1 MFNKEFNHEK
11 RNLQEACGFD
21 DEKYFTT
28 IAYAISKL
36 YSNSIKNSFFV
47 EAVEKQI
54 LGNEDVPNHIR
65 RGLRVLALLA
75 IPQIKLVNKVI
86 AIDISEMRKELESMS
101 AGELEEIMEEA
112 ISKLKEDI

>member
-1 MFNKEFNHEK
+1 MFNKKFNHEK

-28 IAYAISKL
+28 IAHAISKI
-36 YSNSIKNSFFV
+36 YENSAKNSFFI
-47 EAVEKQI
+47 EEVEKQI
-54 LGNEDVPNHIR
+54 LGTENVPNHIR
-65 RGLRVLALLA
+65 IGLRVLALMV

-86 AIDISEMRKELESMS
+86 AIDISEMRKELESMN